1 MASRPTQRNTRRIY
15 ARPGTEPS
23 GPAIAI
29 APRGP
34 GAAAARLLPV
44 AVAAAAVAVS
54 PRAVR
59 AISPR
64 VIHAVSPCAV
74 RAISPRGQNAPRT
87 ARARVRA
94 ASSSAPSSQQAAW

>member
-1 MASRPTQRNTRRIY
+1 MASRATQRNTKINY
-15 ARPGTEPS
+15 AHPGTEPN

-29 APRGP
+29 VTRGP
-34 GAAAARLLPV
+34 RPHGCCCCPLLPRRSL
-44 AVAAAAVAVS
+44 AVS

-64 VIHAVSPCAV
+64 VIHAVSPRAV

-94 ASSSAPSSQQAAW
+94 ASSSAPSSQQAA

>member
-1 MASRPTQRNTRRIY
+1 MASRPTRRNTRRTY

-34 GAAAARLLPV
+34 GAAAARLLP
-44 AVAAAAVAVS
+44 AVAAAVAVS

-64 VIHAVSPCAV
+64 
-74 RAISPRGQNAPRT
+74 GQNAPRT
-87 ARARVRA
+87 ACARVRT
-94 ASSSAPSSQQAAW
+94 ASSSAPSSQQAA

>member
-34 GAAAARLLPV
+34 GSAAARLLPV
-44 AVAAAAVAVS
+44 AAAVAVS

-64 VIHAVSPCAV
+64 
-74 RAISPRGQNAPRT
+74 GQNAPRI
-87 ARARVRA
+87 ACARVRT
-94 ASSSAPSSQQAAW
+94 ASSSAPSSQPAA

>member
-44 AVAAAAVAVS
+44 AAAVAVS

-64 VIHAVSPCAV
+64 VIHAVSPRAV
-74 RAISPRGQNAPRT
+74 RAISPRGQNAPRI
-87 ARARVRA
+87 ACARVRT
-94 ASSSAPSSQQAAW
+94 ASSSAPSSQPAA

>member
-1 MASRPTQRNTRRIY
+1 MASRPTQRNTRGIY

-44 AVAAAAVAVS
+44 AAVGGRRLSARG
-54 PRAVR
+54 PRHLSARDPRRLSARGPRHLSAWSEHTAHR
-59 AISPR
+59 A
-64 VIHAVSPCAV
+64 CA
-74 RAISPRGQNAPRT
+74 RSGGLLQRT
-87 ARARVRA
+87 
-94 ASSSAPSSQQAAW
+94 Q

>member
-1 MASRPTQRNTRRIY
+1 MASRPTQRNTKRIY
-15 ARPGTEPS
+15 ARPGTEPN

-34 GAAAARLLPV
+34 RPHGVVARCCRGGL
-44 AVAAAAVAVS
+44 AVS

-64 VIHAVSPCAV
+64 VIHAVSPRAV

-87 ARARVRA
+87 ACAHVRT
-94 ASSSAPSSQQAAW
+94 ASSSAPSSQQAA

>member
-1 MASRPTQRNTRRIY
+1 MASRPTQRNTRRTY

-44 AVAAAAVAVS
+44 AAAVAVS

-64 VIHAVSPCAV
+64 VIHAVSPRAV

>member
-1 MASRPTQRNTRRIY
+1 MASRPTQRNTRGIY
-15 ARPGTEPS
+15 ARPGTEPD
-23 GPAIAI
+23 GPAIEI

-44 AVAAAAVAVS
+44 AAAVAVS

-64 VIHAVSPCAV
+64 VIHAVSPRAV
-74 RAISPRGQNAPRT
+74 RAISPRGQNSRRT
-87 ARARVRA
+87 ACARVRT
-94 ASSSAPSSQQAAW
+94 ASSSAPSSQQAA